1 MLIKKR
7 LTNEQGFVLPLVLLV
22 MVVLSV
28 LFVSMFTLTETNT
41 NQVVVQENNLRGYY
55 MARSGIEIAH
65 AALMTKDGDDS
76 KYNLKIDRFIE
87 EVEDG
92 TVTSLTDIL
101 SLPENDP
108 MSDVEIEVTVVDDEV
123 KIHAISTLRSNDA
136 KHDLSLF
143 INMNNYNDTRWS
155 NQ

>member
-22 MVVLSV
+22 MVVLSI
-28 LFVSMFTLTETNT
+28 LFVSMFTLTEANT

-65 AALMTKDGDDS
+65 AALMTEDEDP
-76 KYNLKIDRFIE
+76 NFHLQIDRFIKE
-87 EVEDG
+87 YEDG
-92 TVTSLTDIL
+92 TVTSLTDTL

-108 MSDVEIEVTVVDDEV
+108 MSDVEIKVTVVDDEV
-123 KIHAISTLRSNDA
+123 KIHAISTLRSNEA

-143 INMNNYNDTRWS
+143 INMNNYNNTRWS

>member
-28 LFVSMFTLTETNT
+28 LFVSTFTLTEANT

-65 AALMTKDGDDS
+65 AALMTKIEDADS
-76 KYNLKIDRFIE
+76 KYNLQIDHFIDNYND
-87 EVEDG
+87 VPLKD
-92 TVTSLTDIL
+92 TL

-123 KIHAISTLRSNDA
+123 KIHATSTLRSNDA
-136 KHDLSLF
+136 THDLALF
-143 INMNNYNDTRWS
+143 ININNKNDTRWS

>member
-7 LTNEQGFVLPLVLLV
+7 LTNEKGFVLPLVLLV

-28 LFVSMFTLTETNT
+28 LFVSMFTLTEANT

-65 AALMTKDGDDS
+65 AALMTEDDDS
-76 KYNLKIDRFIE
+76 KYNLQIDRFIDNYND
-87 EVEDG
+87 VPLKD
-92 TVTSLTDIL
+92 TL

-123 KIHAISTLRSNDA
+123 KIHATSTLRSNDA
-136 KHDLSLF
+136 THDLALF
-143 INMNNYNDTRWS
+143 ININNKNDTRWS

>member
-1 MLIKKR
+1 MLIKER
-7 LTNEQGFVLPLVLLV
+7 LTNEKGFVLPLVLLV

-28 LFVSMFTLTETNT
+28 LFVSMFTLTEANT

-65 AALMTKDGDDS
+65 AALMTEDDDDS
-76 KYNLKIDRFIE
+76 KYNLQIDRFI
-87 EVEDG
+87 EDG
-92 TVTSLTDIL
+92 TVTSLTDTL

-108 MSDVEIEVTVVDDEV
+108 MSDVEIEVTVVDNEV
-123 KIHAISTLRSNDA
+123 KIHATSTLRSNDA

>member
-7 LTNEQGFVLPLVLLV
+7 LTNEKGFVLPLVLLV

-28 LFVSMFTLTETNT
+28 LFVSMFTLTEANT

-55 MARSGIEIAH
+55 MARSGIEIAY
-65 AALMTKDGDDS
+65 AALMTEDADS
-76 KYNLKIDRFIE
+76 KYNLQIDRFIE
-87 EVEDG
+87 EVEKG
-92 TVTSLTDIL
+92 TVTSLTDTL

-123 KIHAISTLRSNDA
+123 KIHATSTLRSNDA
-136 KHDLSLF
+136 THDLALF
-143 INMNNYNDTRWS
+143 ININNKNDTRWS